1 MYPPKRIRRK
11 LDNAALAFPAAA
23 GKKDSRVFRVYCS
36 LNEPVQPRVL
46 QKALE
51 QVILKYPLFQCRL
64 KRGYF
69 WYYFEPSSIRPV
81 IKKEKGVP
89 CSAMYSP
96 GRDNLLYQVT
106 YNLDSIHLEVFHALT
121 DGTGAFCF
129 LADLVKAYLRLL
141 HGIEG
146 EETAGAG
153 TQEEQEEDSF
163 SRYYSP
169 VRTAVQI
176 RKSSR
181 AYQMKGRKVA
191 QADMKIMEYTVSV
204 KQLLQQSRA
213 CQVSI
218 TVYLTAVLL
227 QALSRKM
234 TEVQKKKPVVVMIP
248 VNLRNYYPSKS
259 MTNFFGWMEIEYR
272 FHKKDS
278 FEDILLHVKKRFS
291 EELLLEQV
299 AFRMNHYVRI
309 EKNLLLQYIPLG
321 IKNFF
326 IRLGTGLGSG
336 NVSAV
341 FSNMSAVRMPKPYEP
356 YIRRFGVISSTDK
369 LQMCACSYRDTF
381 YFSIT
386 SKLEDV
392 SVQEDILSFLRAEG
406 FDISALHET

>member
-11 LDNAALAFPAAA
+11 LDNAAIAFPAAA
-23 GKKDSRVFRVYCS
+23 GKKDSRVFRVYCK
-36 LNEPVQPRVL
+36 LNEPVQPQVL
-46 QKALE
+46 QRALE

-64 KRGYF
+64 QKGYL

-81 IKKEKGVP
+81 IKKEKDVP
-89 CSAMYSP
+89 CSAIFSP
-96 GRDNLLYQVT
+96 GRDNLLYKVT
-106 YNLDSIHLEVFHALT
+106 YNRDSIHLEVFHALT

-129 LADLVKAYLRLL
+129 LADLVKAYLGLL
-141 HGIEG
+141 HRIDG
-146 EETAGAG
+146 EDAGGAG
-153 TQEEQEEDSF
+153 TLEEQEEDSF

-204 KQLLQQSRA
+204 KQLLQHSRA

-234 TEVQKKKPVVVMIP
+234 TEAQKKKPVVVMIP

-291 EELLLEQV
+291 QELLLEQV

-309 EKNLLLQYIPLG
+309 EKNLLLKFIPLG

-341 FSNMSAVRMPKPYEP
+341 FSNMSALRMPKSYEP

-392 SVQEDILSFLRAEG
+392 SVQEDIVSFLKAEG
-406 FDISALHET
+406 LDLAEVP